1 MLCVSDYLGCFVHS
15 QPRSLF
21 LMQQVISLNTII
33 MVIDDPTIITM
44 FTFSFVIIFTSFT
57 ILFSVEIKRGGSRL
71 SNSSVIVAHDCI
83 NGSAY
88 SRELVALSCP
98 CLSWRWCW
106 GWCWCWG
113 WDARCRQWA
122 TLQAFKAS
130 WWRQVFKLEHPNI
143 LTEEPPTL
151 NFELLASYL
160 SLLQTAC
167 VCLATTSP
175 IEFHTKRSAA
185 FPKL

>member
-1 MLCVSDYLGCFVHS
+1 MRESHGLSARRAGKTKSRRPKGPRLLVINVSANSETNNAVSLDVSSNYLIWSNIFYSKIYLEYETFKNILCVQVILELLCVSDYLGCFVHS

-98 CLSWRWCW
+98 CLS
-106 GWCWCWG
+106 
-113 WDARCRQWA
+113 
-122 TLQAFKAS
+122 
-130 WWRQVFKLEHPNI
+130 
-143 LTEEPPTL
+143 
-151 NFELLASYL
+151 
-160 SLLQTAC
+160 
-167 VCLATTSP
+167 
-175 IEFHTKRSAA
+175 
-185 FPKL
+185 